1 MRFVRPTFVIVLF
14 VCGVLCGCTA
24 AQEIIPTDKLQPSD
38 CSQDL
43 YDRAENE
50 YRRAVS
56 YDSNA
61 TVRAEKLISRI
72 LAICPSEDINFNMR
86 SELEE
91 LREKQAEHFLLIAGY
106 YVDQF
111 EKNGRGLKGG
121 QSRLIEITTKY
132 PHYSKLDEVLLL
144 LAKTYALDDDLE
156 DAESSL
162 KKLIHDFPNT
172 STLVNAQIE
181 LQTIQLN
188 RHLQKIVEG
197 Q

>member
-1 MRFVRPTFVIVLF
+1 MW
-14 VCGVLCGCTA
+14 
-24 AQEIIPTDKLQPSD
+24 
-38 CSQDL
+38 
-43 YDRAENE
+43 
-50 YRRAVS
+50 
-56 YDSNA
+56 
-61 TVRAEKLISRI
+61 
-72 LAICPSEDINFNMR
+72 

-91 LREKQAEHFLLIAGY
+91 LREKRAEQFLLIAGY

-162 KKLIHDFPNT
+162 KKLIHDFPDS